1 MTVPTCPNSKSVN
14 DSHRVETC
22 SIVVKCPT
30 FGFHYFG
37 NNNNFG
43 FRYDLVPTLQPH
55 RRRGPALV
63 VQRWEWNDIRS
74 LAKPLCFVTRS
85 AIAIAFV
92 IAGGHGHHK
101 QRNLCWL
108 QFKKPSKIGTF
119 ILYGVLLCVVGRS
132 GRCLCDFGWCVIFLE
147 ALLEMLLVR

>member
-1 MTVPTCPNSKSVN
+1 MSNIWVPLLW
-14 DSHRVETC
+14 
-22 SIVVKCPT
+22 
-30 FGFHYFG
+30 

-43 FRYDLVPTLQPH
+43 FRYDLVPPLQLH
-55 RRRGPALV
+55 SRRPALE
-63 VQRWEWNDIRS
+63 VQWRWEWNDIRS
-74 LAKPLCFVTRS
+74 LAKPLCFVTSS

-119 ILYGVLLCVVGRS
+119 ILYGVDYCCWKKRLLFMRFWLVCHIFS
-132 GRCLCDFGWCVIFLE
+132 GFGGNAVSQIKG
-147 ALLEMLLVR
+147 LLNWFFGLLSILMIEIL

>member
-1 MTVPTCPNSKSVN
+1 MGMERHPVTSQT
-14 DSHRVETC
+14 
-22 SIVVKCPT
+22 
-30 FGFHYFG
+30 
-37 NNNNFG
+37 
-43 FRYDLVPTLQPH
+43 
-55 RRRGPALV
+55 
-63 VQRWEWNDIRS
+63 
-74 LAKPLCFVTRS
+74 LCFVTRS

-147 ALLEMLLVR
+147 ALVEMLLVR